1 MRDLGLGV
9 GVEGSVVT
17 VGTFDGFHLGHRDVV
32 DRLVLRARAL
42 GRPGVLVT
50 FEPHPLA
57 VVRPT
62 SAPPLLTPH
71 RERLAAL
78 ADTGVDRLVVLPF
91 TPQLAAYSPEAFV
104 DVVLRQ
110 RYGMTTLLI
119 GHDHGFGRG
128 RSGGVEALVEL
139 GASRGFSVEVVDP
152 VLAADGE
159 PVSSTRVRRAVAAGE
174 LDAAVSLLG
183 RPYSLMGRVVHGA
196 ARGRSIGY
204 RTLNIELPDSRK
216 LLPPLGVYAVRVCTP
231 RASYGGM
238 LNFGARPT
246 FGNDAVGLEAHL
258 FDTDGDWYGAT
269 VQLEFIARL
278 RDVRT
283 FADVGALQAQL
294 TTDEQDARR
303 ALTQFVESG
312 KLTSST
318 RL

>member
-1 MRDLGLGV
+1 MRNLGLGE
-9 GVEGSVVT
+9 GVKGSVIT

-42 GRPGVLVT
+42 GRPAVLVT

-57 VVRPT
+57 VVRPA

-104 DVVLRQ
+104 DAVLRR

-128 RSGGVEALVEL
+128 RSGGVDALLEL
-139 GASRGFSVEVVDP
+139 GAARGFAVEVVEP
-152 VLAADGE
+152 VLTGDGE
-159 PVSSTRVRRAVAAGE
+159 PVSSTRVRRAVAAGD
-174 LDAAVSLLG
+174 LDAAAALLG
-183 RPYSLMGRVVHGA
+183 RRYTLMGQVVHGA
-196 ARGRSIGY
+196 ARGRGIGF
-204 RTLNIELPDSRK
+204 RTLNIDLPDARK
-216 LLPPLGVYAVRVCTP
+216 LLPPLGVYAVRVSTP
-231 RASYGGM
+231 RATFGGM
-238 LNFGARPT
+238 LNFGAKPT
-246 FGNDAVGLEAHL
+246 FGDDAVGLEAHL
-258 FDTDGDWYGAT
+258 FDAAGDWYGAT

-278 RDVRT
+278 RDIRT
-283 FADVGALQAQL
+283 FAEVGALRAQL
-294 TTDEQDARR
+294 VTDEQEARR